1 VVIELAD
8 IDLSAV
14 NMIPPRQG
22 MHIPSLGIFD
32 VTGALLVAANFV
44 ENPSTKLDE

>member
-1 VVIELAD
+1 
-8 IDLSAV
+8 
-14 NMIPPRQG
+14 